1 MKSSWTFC
9 ATFSL
14 STKFSYFHINDRFLF
29 QLGITDAFAAFEN
42 WSSEAIP
49 DETQRGYE
57 KASQKLNS
65 FLEYEE
71 KLVS

>member
-1 MKSSWTFC
+1 M
-9 ATFSL
+9 
-14 STKFSYFHINDRFLF
+14 
-29 QLGITDAFAAFEN
+29 TDAFAAFEN

-49 DETQRGYE
+49 DETRRGYE